1 MSVRKR
7 TWKTNRGE
15 ARSAFVVDYTD
26 QLGERHLET
35 FKRKR
40 DAETRHAQVA
50 VNVRA
55 GIHTA
60 DSRSI
65 TVTEAGQLWLKS
77 REAAG
82 IERSTLDGYRQHLD
96 LHITPLIG
104 ATKLAALT
112 VPSVRTFED
121 RLRQERSAAMVKKVL
136 ASLSSILSDAQ
147 DRGLVAQNVAHQRR
161 VRNKGTANARQ
172 RRLLEVG
179 RDIPTPAE
187 IRAIIA
193 RLDGGGRHRP
203 FLLTAIFTGLRA
215 SELRGLRW
223 ADI

>member
-7 TWKTNRGE
+7 TWKTNTGE

-65 TVTEAGQLWLKS
+65 IVTEAGQLWLKS

-104 ATKLAALT
+104 ATKLSALT
-112 VPSVRTFED
+112 VPFVRTFED
-121 RLRQERSAAMVKKVL
+121 RLRQDRSAAMVKKVL

-147 DRGLVAQNVAHQRR
+147 DHGLVARGVPSHDA
-161 VRNKGTANARQ
+161 GPP
-172 RRLLEVG
+172 
-179 RDIPTPAE
+179 PT
-187 IRAIIA
+187 
-193 RLDGGGRHRP
+193 
-203 FLLTAIFTGLRA
+203 
-215 SELRGLRW
+215 
-223 ADI
+223 